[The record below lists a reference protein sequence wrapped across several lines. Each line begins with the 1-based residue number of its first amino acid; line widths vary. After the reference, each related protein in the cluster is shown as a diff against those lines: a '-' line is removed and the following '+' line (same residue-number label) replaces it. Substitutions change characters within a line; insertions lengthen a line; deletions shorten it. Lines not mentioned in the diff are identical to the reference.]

1 MYPPLLAIHSLVR
14 WLVLASLI
22 FAIYR
27 TYFGWKH
34 HKKFTKLDDQI
45 RHITATIAQVQ
56 LLLGLWLYAISPI
69 VAFFLANFK
78 EAIHLRQVRFFGM
91 EHITVMLSAVIV
103 ISIGSIKAKR
113 KTTDNEKFRTIYV
126 WFGIGLLLILSSIP
140 WSFSPLI
147 SRPLFRAF

>member
-1 MYPPLLAIHSLVR
+1 MYPTLLAIHSFVR

-27 TYFGWKH
+27 TYFGWKNQ
-34 HKKFTKLDDQI
+34 KAFTKLDNQI

-78 EAIHLRQVRFFGM
+78 EAVHLRQVRFFGM